1 MESSTKMYKCMNIRV
16 FCMFCWFFVVFN
28 VLSII
33 IIIIVIV
40 IAIVIILVVVV
51 VEIRTYIYIYIHT
64 LSLQVVLTS
73 TCPFQLDDKTFK
85 LLTDI
90 FLFYDLSV
98 FGFLQHYKVS
108 ILLQNVCGPL
118 CIIKVVD

>member
-1 MESSTKMYKCMNIRV
+1 MYEYSCV
-16 FCMFCWFFVVFN
+16 LYVLLFFVFII
-28 VLSII
+28 LSVIV
-33 IIIIVIV
+33 IIIVIV
-40 IAIVIILVVVV
+40 VVIVVVV
-51 VEIRTYIYIYIHT
+51 VDIRTYIYT

-98 FGFLQHYKVS
+98 FGFIQHYKVG
-108 ILLQNVCGPL
+108 ILVLNVCGPF
-118 CIIKVVD
+118 CVIKAAN